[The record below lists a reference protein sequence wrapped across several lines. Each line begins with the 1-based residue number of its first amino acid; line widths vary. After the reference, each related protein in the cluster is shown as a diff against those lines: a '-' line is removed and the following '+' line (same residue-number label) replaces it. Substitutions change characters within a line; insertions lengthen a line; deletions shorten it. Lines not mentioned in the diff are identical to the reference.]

1 MSSSFRETTLDLAND
16 KSFPT
21 DAKLIW
27 YLKDGKEC
35 MDLVR
40 CKKSVDL
47 FDMYLDKYGPGSVQK
62 IDFGLDLY
70 DQNYGDTNHL
80 QRRRKK
86 MSKGFDVEVEMNPDD
101 INRLLK
107 RYKKIKKKYQKSS
120 LFALQ
125 TMDGTEKIISSMIKE
140 SEDDPIT

>member
-1 MSSSFRETTLDLAND
+1 MGMQITCRE
-16 KSFPT
+16 
-21 DAKLIW
+21 
-27 YLKDGKEC
+27 EE
-35 MDLVR
+35 
-40 CKKSVDL
+40 
-47 FDMYLDKYGPGSVQK
+47 
-62 IDFGLDLY
+62 
-70 DQNYGDTNHL
+70 
-80 QRRRKK
+80 KK

-107 RYKKIKKKYQKSS
+107 RYKKLKKYQKSS

>member
-1 MSSSFRETTLDLAND
+1 
-16 KSFPT
+16 
-21 DAKLIW
+21 
-27 YLKDGKEC
+27 
-35 MDLVR
+35 
-40 CKKSVDL
+40 
-47 FDMYLDKYGPGSVQK
+47 
-62 IDFGLDLY
+62 
-70 DQNYGDTNHL
+70 
-80 QRRRKK
+80 

-107 RYKKIKKKYQKSS
+107 RYKKLKKYQKSS

>member
-1 MSSSFRETTLDLAND
+1 MGIQITCREEEKT
-16 KSFPT
+16 
-21 DAKLIW
+21 
-27 YLKDGKEC
+27 
-35 MDLVR
+35 
-40 CKKSVDL
+40 
-47 FDMYLDKYGPGSVQK
+47 
-62 IDFGLDLY
+62 
-70 DQNYGDTNHL
+70 
-80 QRRRKK
+80 

-107 RYKKIKKKYQKSS
+107 RYKKLKKYQKSS

>member
-1 MSSSFRETTLDLAND
+1 MGIQITCRE
-16 KSFPT
+16 
-21 DAKLIW
+21 
-27 YLKDGKEC
+27 EE
-35 MDLVR
+35 
-40 CKKSVDL
+40 
-47 FDMYLDKYGPGSVQK
+47 
-62 IDFGLDLY
+62 
-70 DQNYGDTNHL
+70 
-80 QRRRKK
+80 KK

-107 RYKKIKKKYQKSS
+107 RYKKLKKYQKSS